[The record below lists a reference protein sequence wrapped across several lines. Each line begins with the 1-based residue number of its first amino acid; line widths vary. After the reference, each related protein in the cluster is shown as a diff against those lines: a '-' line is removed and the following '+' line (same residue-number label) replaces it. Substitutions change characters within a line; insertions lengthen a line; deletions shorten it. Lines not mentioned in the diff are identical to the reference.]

1 MPPQFFARG
10 SVERV
15 NARAGRS
22 IGTSD
27 DYIVRDEGIAV
38 KEVLGGVRANLGFP
52 AYSACLQFERPENA
66 VARTDEDQIT
76 YDRRCMRKSATGLKV
91 PQR

>member
-15 NARAGRS
+15 NARARRPV
-22 IGTSD
+22 GTSH
-27 DYIVRDEGIAV
+27 DYIALDEGITV
-38 KEVLGGVRANLGFP
+38 KEVLCGVPVNLGFP
-52 AYSACLQFERPENA
+52 AYSACLQFKRPENA

-76 YDRRCMRKSATGLKV
+76 YDRRCMRKSATGLKM